1 MLKERRE
8 LLEYEIKKIHDQAA
22 HMYLDMAI
30 KGDNLN
36 NPEYE
41 RLKNRIYDLKFEY
54 EMVQKLILNNQ
65 E

>member
-22 HMYLDMAI
+22 HMYLDMVT
-30 KGDNLN
+30 KGVDLN

-41 RLKNRIYDLKFEY
+41 QLKNRIHDLKFEY
-54 EMVQKLILNNQ
+54 EMVQKLIRNNQ

>member
-8 LLEYEIKKIHDQAA
+8 LLEYEIKKIHDEAS
-22 HMYLDMAI
+22 HMYLDMVI